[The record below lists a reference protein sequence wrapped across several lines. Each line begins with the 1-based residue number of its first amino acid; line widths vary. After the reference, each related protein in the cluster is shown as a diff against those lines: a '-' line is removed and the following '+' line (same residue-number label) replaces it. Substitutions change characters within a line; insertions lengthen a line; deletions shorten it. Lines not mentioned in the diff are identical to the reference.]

1 MWIWEMYVSS
11 VILPSQLLKKQVK
24 ILVKNKANKEKETSL
39 Y

>member
-1 MWIWEMYVSS
+1 MYVSS